1 MPTFAVRRPSPAA
14 TLPSGRR
21 RTTLPDPIVVYVASS
36 LDGTSFALDPSSQQR
51 IRQAFPDVRVSTRHV
66 FIAHDTHEALTKSLG
81 RFEDQIAFLLTG
93 LSADQLADRFNFV
106 SFRDP
111 RSERE
116 VGRLP
121 AARPRSARQA

>member
-1 MPTFAVRRPSPAA
+1 MTYRPESTMPTSTVRKASP
-14 TLPSGRR
+14 G
-21 RTTLPDPIVVYVASS
+21 RTTLPDPVVVYVASS

-51 IRQAFPDVRVSTRHV
+51 IRQAFPNVRVSTRHV
-66 FIAHDTHEALTKSLG
+66 FIAHDTHEALAESLG
-81 RFEDQIAFLLTG
+81 QFEDQIAFLLTG
-93 LSADQLADRFNFV
+93 VSVDQLADRFSFV

-121 AARPRSARQA
+121 VARLRSARRA